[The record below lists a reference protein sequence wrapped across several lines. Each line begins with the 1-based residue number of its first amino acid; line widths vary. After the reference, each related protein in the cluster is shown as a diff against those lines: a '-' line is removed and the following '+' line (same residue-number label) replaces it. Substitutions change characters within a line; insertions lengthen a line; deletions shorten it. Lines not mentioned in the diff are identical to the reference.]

1 VNIAY
6 LIPIFP
12 MPSQTF
18 IRRELAALEARGWT
32 IHRFAMRRFSG
43 QAADPADKVE
53 QDQTHYLL
61 DAGVSGL
68 TLSLFAD
75 LLGHPRR
82 FLTAL
87 KLAVGMGLRSEKGL
101 LRNLI
106 YLAEACYIRRR
117 LIECRARHL
126 HAHFGTNSAAIAML
140 CHILGGPP
148 FSITFHGPEEF
159 DSPRALSLRQKVRYA
174 AFVVAI
180 SHFTRSQL
188 LRWSEYRDWSKIHV
202 VYAGVSARYLNHGT
216 APIPDAPRLVNIGR
230 IVEQKGQTILIHAV
244 ASLVKR
250 GIDVDL
256 IIASDGPMRSEIERL
271 IDQFDVQDHVR
282 LVGYLDDQGIFDE
295 ILAARAMVL
304 PSFAEGLPSV
314 LLEALALGRPV
325 ITTSIAGHSELVEQ
339 NVSGWLIPAGDVESL
354 VSAMSEALTSTP
366 AKLAQMGCAGAA
378 RVGEQHD
385 PETAVMKL
393 AELFSNNNLSRNQQS
408 EMSSSRAAIC

>member
-1 VNIAY
+1 
-6 LIPIFP
+6 
-12 MPSQTF
+12 MPES
-18 IRRELAALEARGWT
+18 R
-32 IHRFAMRRFSG
+32 
-43 QAADPADKVE
+43 
-53 QDQTHYLL
+53 
-61 DAGVSGL
+61 GL
-68 TLSLFAD
+68 TISLLAE
-75 LLGHPRR
+75 LLGRPRR
-82 FLTAL
+82 FFTAL
-87 KLAVGMGLRSEKGL
+87 KAAVGMGLRSEKGL
-101 LRNLI
+101 IRNLI
-106 YLAEACYIRRR
+106 YFAEACYIRRR
-117 LIECRARHL
+117 LAECGARHL

-140 CHILGGPP
+140 CRLLGGPP
-148 FSITFHGPEEF
+148 FSVTCHGPDEF
-159 DSPRALSLRQKVRYA
+159 DAPCALSLRQKVRHA

-202 VYAGVSARYLNHGT
+202 VYAGVSPRYLNHGP

-314 LLEALALGRPV
+314 LLESLALGRPV
-325 ITTSIAGHSELVEQ
+325 ITTSIAGHPELVEQ

-354 VSAMSEALTSTP
+354 VSAMSEVLTSTP
-366 AKLAQMGCAGAA
+366 AKLAQMGCAGA
-378 RVGEQHD
+378 RGL
-385 PETAVMKL
+385 P
-393 AELFSNNNLSRNQQS
+393 
-408 EMSSSRAAIC
+408 SSMIQKVRS